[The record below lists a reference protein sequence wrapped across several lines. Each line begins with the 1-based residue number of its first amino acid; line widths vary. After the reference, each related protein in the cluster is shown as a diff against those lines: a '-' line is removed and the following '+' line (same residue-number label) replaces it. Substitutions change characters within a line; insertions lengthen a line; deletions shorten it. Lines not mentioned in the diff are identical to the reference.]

1 MKLNFLD
8 QQEKI
13 QDYVKKNYKI
23 VLSELNLEDVNDYI
37 DDYLDFDKYTK
48 AKILFFDF
56 GKYKF
61 NSLSNESNEEEFE
74 FKIYIAFR
82 NAKAKDLKNL
92 MLKYTAAFYEMF
104 ERSSGNFNGVADFGV
119 IEDITFYN
127 ATEANINIKL
137 SEISIKLKTER

>member
-1 MKLNFLD
+1 MNFLD

-13 QDYVKKNYKI
+13 QEYIKKNYKI
-23 VLSELNLEDVNDYI
+23 VLSELSLEDVNDYI

-82 NAKAKDLKNL
+82 NGKAKDLKSL

-104 ERSSGNFNGVADFGV
+104 ERSGGNFNGVADFGV

>member
-1 MKLNFLD
+1 MNFLD

-13 QDYVKKNYKI
+13 QEYIKKNYKI

-48 AKILFFDF
+48 SKQLFFDF

-104 ERSSGNFNGVADFGV
+104 ERSGGNFNGVADFGV

-137 SEISIKLKTER
+137 SEITVILKTER

>member
-1 MKLNFLD
+1 MKLDFLN

-13 QDYVKKNYKI
+13 KKYIKENYKL
-23 VLSELNLEDVNDYI
+23 VLSELSLEDVNEYI
-37 DDYLDFDKYTK
+37 DDYLDFNKYTK
-48 AKILFFDF
+48 AKQLFFDF

-74 FKIYIAFR
+74 FKIYIAFK
-82 NAKAKDLKNL
+82 NGKAKDLKSL

-104 ERSSGNFNGVADFGV
+104 ERSGGNFKGISDFGS
-119 IEDITFYN
+119 IEDVTFYN

-137 SEISIKLKTER
+137 SEISVKLKTER

>member
-1 MKLNFLD
+1 MNFLD

-13 QDYVKKNYKI
+13 QEYIKKNYRI

-82 NAKAKDLKNL
+82 NGKAKDLKSL

-104 ERSSGNFNGVADFGV
+104 ERSDGNFNGVADFGV

>member
-1 MKLNFLD
+1 MRLDFLS

-13 QDYVKKNYKI
+13 KNFVQENYKK
-23 VLSELNLEDVNDYI
+23 VLSELSLGDVNDYI

-48 AKILFFDF
+48 SKQLFFGF

-82 NAKAKDLKNL
+82 NGKAKDLKSL

-104 ERSSGNFNGVADFGV
+104 ERSGGNFSGVSDFGT
-119 IEDITFYN
+119 IEDVSFYN
-127 ATEANINIKL
+127 AIEGNINIKL
-137 SEISIKLKTER
+137 SEITVILKTER

>member
-1 MKLNFLD
+1 MRLDFLS

-13 QDYVKKNYKI
+13 KNFVQENYKK
-23 VLSELNLEDVNDYI
+23 VLSELSLGDVNDYI

-48 AKILFFDF
+48 SKQLFFGF

-74 FKIYIAFR
+74 FKIYIAFK
-82 NAKAKDLKNL
+82 NGKAKDLQTEL
-92 MLKYTAAFYEMF
+92 LKYTAAFYEMF
-104 ERSSGNFNGVADFGV
+104 ERSGGNFKGIADFGT

>member
-13 QDYVKKNYKI
+13 KNFVQENYKI
-23 VLSELNLEDVNDYI
+23 VLSELSLEDVNDYI

-82 NAKAKDLKNL
+82 NGKAKDLKSL

-104 ERSSGNFNGVADFGV
+104 ERSSGNFKGIADFGV